1 MEIGHSKV
9 LFWYLISFF
18 SWLWKNCQIK
28 DLQIEILAEFKHT
41 QINTHIEIKTGEK
54 IINI

>member
-1 MEIGHSKV
+1 MEVGHSKV
-9 LFWYLISFF
+9 LFWYLILYF

-41 QINTHIEIKTGEK
+41 QFNTHIEIKTGEK

>member
-1 MEIGHSKV
+1 MEVGHSKV
-9 LFWYLISFF
+9 LFWYLILYF

-28 DLQIEILAEFKHT
+28 DLQIEILAEFRHT
-41 QINTHIEIKTGEK
+41 QFNTHIEIKTGEK